1 MLSGQKQIKHV
12 MKKIFAALAIVVAT
26 MGLTG
31 CGTAFT
37 ASNNLTQTQVVL
49 SEKNF
54 KVIGQ
59 AYGESTATYICG
71 IGGLSQK
78 ALRNNAIDLMSRNA
92 NLKGAQTLTNITTH
106 MSVKM
111 ITPLYV
117 KVTCSATANI
127 VEFK

>member
-1 MLSGQKQIKHV
+1 
-12 MKKIFAALAIVVAT
+12 MKKIFATLAIVVAT

-78 ALRNNAIDLMSRNA
+78 ALRNNAIDVMSRNA

-106 MSVKM
+106 TSVKM

>member
-1 MLSGQKQIKHV
+1 
-12 MKKIFAALAIVVAT
+12 MKKFGVLVSLLAVLC
-26 MGLTG
+26 LTG
-31 CGTAFT
+31 CGVSATV
-37 ASNNLTQTQVVL
+37 SNNFTETQVVL
-49 SEKNF
+49 SENNF
-54 KVIGQ
+54 NVVGQ
-59 AYGESTATYICG
+59 AYGEAQATYICG

-78 ALRNNAIDLMSRNA
+78 ALRNNAIDQMSRNA

-117 KVTCSATANI
+117 KVTCSATANV

>member
-12 MKKIFAALAIVVAT
+12 MKKIFGILAIVVAT
-26 MGLTG
+26 LSLTG
-31 CGTAFT
+31 CGTALT
-37 ASNNLTQTQVVL
+37 TSNNLTQTQVVM
-49 SEKNF
+49 SSNNF
-54 KVIGQ
+54 KVVGQ

-78 ALRNNAIDLMSRNA
+78 ALRNNAIDVMSRNA

-106 MSVKM
+106 TSVKM

>member
-1 MLSGQKQIKHV
+1 
-12 MKKIFAALAIVVAT
+12 MKKIFATLAIVVAT

-78 ALRNNAIDLMSRNA
+78 ALRNNAIDIMSRNA
-92 NLKGAQTLTNITTH
+92 NLKGAQTLTNVTTH
-106 MSVKM
+106 ISIKM
-111 ITPLYV
+111 VTPFYV